1 MWISCMKYFSYSSAH
16 LTYPPLPSVPQ
27 FPFRLPCVLKRAKHS
42 FSEATA
48 PEMQKNLQNLQW
60 MNIKNNYI
68 RSGMQLIY
76 FLSLKPIFPINKL
89 SSIWVSKVAIQL
101 IANKERRHYSQ
112 YATMIT
118 IHIFLHQSFSTSV
131 PLHTVVSWVNIRC
144 VAEIF

>member
-60 MNIKNNYI
+60 MNIKNNCI

-76 FLSLKPIFPINKL
+76 FLSLEPIFPINKL

-101 IANKERRHYSQ
+101 MANNERRHYSQ
-112 YATMIT
+112 YATILYCYSSGNDS
-118 IHIFLHQSFSTSV
+118 HIFTPELF
-131 PLHTVVSWVNIRC
+131 NICAAAHCC
-144 VAEIF
+144 VMGEY